1 MTAALLDEF
10 KDAMAA
16 LAGGVCVV
24 TALDDDGNPRGY
36 AATSVT
42 SVSMRPPLLLVCQ
55 AKTSSSYRLFSRCT
69 HFGVNVLTAEQAEL
83 AALFATPGADRFGGT
98 GFETGEHGTLL
109 HPDALA
115 SVECRRRET
124 VDAGDH
130 GLLLGE
136 VCAAHTRPGDP
147 LVYHGRRY
155 QRVRPLFRR

>member
-10 KDAMAA
+10 KDAMAT

-24 TALDDDGNPRGY
+24 TALDADGTPRGY

-55 AKTSSSYRLFSRCT
+55 AKSSSSYEVFARCSR
-69 HFGVNVLTAEQAEL
+69 FGVNVLAAEQVEL

-98 GFETGEHGTLL
+98 GFEPGEHGTLL
-109 HPDALA
+109 HPGALA
-115 SVECRRRET
+115 GIECRRRDT

-136 VCAAHTRPGDP
+136 VCAARTCPGDP
-147 LVYHGRRY
+147 LVYHGRCY
-155 QRVRPLFRR
+155 QRVRPV

>member
-10 KDAMAA
+10 KDAMSA

-24 TALDDDGNPRGY
+24 TALDDDGTPRGY

-55 AKTSSSYRLFSRCT
+55 AKTSSSYDVFSRCSR
-69 HFGVNVLTAEQAEL
+69 FGVNVLAAEQTEL
-83 AALFATPGADRFGGT
+83 AALFATPGADRFGDT
-98 GFETGEHGTLL
+98 GFEPGEEGTLL

-115 SVECRRRET
+115 AIECRRRET

-136 VCAAHTRPGDP
+136 VRAATTRPGDP

-155 QRVRPLFRR
+155 QRTRPV

>member
-24 TALDDDGNPRGY
+24 TAVAGDGTPRGY

-42 SVSMRPPLLLVCQ
+42 SVSMHPPLLLVCQ
-55 AKTSSSYRLFSRCT
+55 AKTSGSYGVFSRCT
-69 HFGVNVLTAEQAEL
+69 YFGVNVLTAEQAEL

-98 GFETGEHGTLL
+98 GFEPGEHGTLL
-109 HPDALA
+109 HPEALA
-115 SVECRRRET
+115 TVECRRRDT

-136 VCAAHTRPGDP
+136 VCAVRTRSGDP

-155 QRVRPLFRR
+155 QRVQPV